1 MTETIVGLWWEI
13 SFTVITSHL
22 DADCMYH
29 KQCHSQFPQVRR
41 RHAAHEKTGLRR
53 AAETTMHDC
62 WTIGGALD
70 LSDERTGSTR
80 FQVLR
85 PRLLPQWLVGR
96 LAQIEGTTRLDTA
109 WPEVW
114 ITVSE
119 MLAGAGGCIMGKRRT
134 THCKR
139 LVVKEA
145 SSNF

>member
-1 MTETIVGLWWEI
+1 MEGDPEHDNDPIPPDMPNLTLQGETALVTETIVGLWWEI

-41 RHAAHEKTGLRR
+41 RHAAHEKTDLRR

-85 PRLLPQWLVGR
+85 PRLLPNGWSVDWHKLREPQDLIPHGLR
-96 LAQIEGTTRLDTA
+96 YG
-109 WPEVW
+109 
-114 ITVSE
+114 
-119 MLAGAGGCIMGKRRT
+119 
-134 THCKR
+134 
-139 LVVKEA
+139 
-145 SSNF
+145 